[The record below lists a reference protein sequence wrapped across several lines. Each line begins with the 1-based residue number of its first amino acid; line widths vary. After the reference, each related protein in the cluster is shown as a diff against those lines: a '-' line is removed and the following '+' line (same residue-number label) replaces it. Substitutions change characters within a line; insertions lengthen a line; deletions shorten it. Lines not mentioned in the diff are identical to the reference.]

1 MVHKHLVPMG
11 SRETQD
17 KDRDVPFEWYWS
29 WIHMGDG
36 WAWAWEWAAVE
47 MGRAE
52 QQTSHLNSS
61 LGAWKYAES
70 AGMSTFVP
78 DGTYVL
84 LRPIVWRKTYPG
96 VLARYQSIFLLPP
109 QAVSTCGPLM
119 KNPPRKFR
127 LVLGVGAGEWGSC
140 SAVRPVQWKNSGG
153 FSTSSRDSERNISPG
168 LQEAWMPS
176 LFGYLLIPCMTLK
189 GTMCTLS
196 CIRHVDSKRGP
207 LKPTPCN
214 NTASFVG
221 VCRVISGE
229 ANSIIVPSAQV
240 LGPQRGQDTPWL
252 WGEPAAHGRGQWECR
267 ASTSNCRELVQGTE
281 EEN

>member
-1 MVHKHLVPMG
+1 
-11 SRETQD
+11 
-17 KDRDVPFEWYWS
+17 
-29 WIHMGDG
+29 MGDG

-52 QQTSHLNSS
+52 QHHIWIAAWV
-61 LGAWKYAES
+61 LGSMRKVLGWVP
-70 AGMSTFVP
+70 FVP
-78 DGTYVL
+78 DGTFVL

-109 QAVSTCGPLM
+109 QAVSTWGPLM

-127 LVLGVGAGEWGSC
+127 LLGVGAGEWGSC

-153 FSTSSRDSERNISPG
+153 FSTSSRDSKRNISPR

-176 LFGYLLIPCMTLK
+176 LFGYLLIPCMALK

-196 CIRHVDSKRGP
+196 CIRHVDPKRGL

-229 ANSIIVPSAQV
+229 ANAIIVPSAQV

-252 WGEPAAHGRGQWECR
+252 WGKPAAHGRGQWGCR
-267 ASTSNCRELVQGTE
+267 ASTSNCSGASAGNRGREL
-281 EEN
+281 NA